1 MSSMFTRFAILMYLL
16 APVSGHTSPV
26 QATAYQITPDHAGVT
41 TSGGTLA
48 LQLKPLWS
56 VTLPGAISYPII
68 ADGGVFVTVAG
79 LSGSTYGTQLYALAA
94 QTGATLWPT
103 VPLSGTYFWSNATY
117 DDGKLFVLNYDGLLR
132 SYDAHT
138 GAPGWSAQLQGQYA
152 FSSPPSASNGIVYT
166 GGAGSGG
173 TLYALTEATQSV
185 VTASVA
191 NGDNSSPAIGPN
203 GVYVSYPCQVYDFDP
218 ITLATIWHY
227 NGPCDGGGGRTSVYA
242 NGKLYV
248 RDWASSPPNIFDAAT
263 GNIVGS
269 FTAGPAPAIGT
280 TTGFFLAN
288 GTLSAVDLATN
299 AQKWSFTGDGS
310 LVSAPIVVDQAVIV
324 ASSSG
329 NLYALDVNTGYT
341 TWQAKAPAAIS
352 GPDEQDVSQPLT
364 GLAVANGILVVPAG
378 STLVAYSIFGPPA
391 PTSAVATSGVGFVQ
405 LDWSA
410 AAGAASYNIYLG
422 STSGAEALTPVQ
434 SGVTGTTAR
443 ITTGLVADGNS
454 FFTIKALS
462 PAGISAPSNEVSGQP
477 LSVAAPSSLRGTPG
491 TASVA
496 LAWSAVTGATGYSV
510 YKATAPGA
518 EASTPV
524 LSGMTTPNATVAG
537 LTPGVRYYFTVKA
550 MAYAMTSASSN
561 EVSATPSSAPP
572 TNLVAT
578 SGASS
583 VSLTWSASSGATSY
597 NLYSGPSAGGESA
610 TPVLTGVSGTNATI
624 TGLTPGITYY
634 FVARSVA
641 GATTSAPSNEASA
654 ALPSATPAH
663 NGSGGGGGLDAL
675 TLLVLALIAGWNLH
689 RRLPVRPA
697 RRVSGASAIPIAALL
712 VFATLL
718 SGCVPVP
725 YRPSTNV
732 SHASISG
739 DTTSSIV
746 VEPASKLAMA
756 DSLARS
762 IHKVEPRIVVDTHP
776 DYSAMFS
783 NGKNLDQ
790 ILNPTHAAEV
800 AALPADYLLTLGPRV
815 HHKLHDTGAAAPFP
829 YLPVFWVGYEKIQ
842 SVDTLCASLV
852 DLHDPQSVNGIL
864 ISSPY
869 TEVIA
874 AFAYGVGTIAQSES
888 AMRQALAQDVAHA
901 LVGAHATGEI
911 RLILLTQEGGD
922 QAGSHK
928 CTPEPPKR
936 LSARADTG
944 TDKGSTDG
952 NAPVPPR

>member
-1 MSSMFTRFAILMYLL
+1 M
-16 APVSGHTSPV
+16 
-26 QATAYQITPDHAGVT
+26 
-41 TSGGTLA
+41 
-48 LQLKPLWS
+48 
-56 VTLPGAISYPII
+56 
-68 ADGGVFVTVAG
+68 
-79 LSGSTYGTQLYALAA
+79 
-94 QTGATLWPT
+94 
-103 VPLSGTYFWSNATY
+103 
-117 DDGKLFVLNYDGLLR
+117 
-132 SYDAHT
+132 
-138 GAPGWSAQLQGQYA
+138 
-152 FSSPPSASNGIVYT
+152 
-166 GGAGSGG
+166 
-173 TLYALTEATQSV
+173 
-185 VTASVA
+185 
-191 NGDNSSPAIGPN
+191 
-203 GVYVSYPCQVYDFDP
+203 
-218 ITLATIWHY
+218 
-227 NGPCDGGGGRTSVYA
+227 YA

-248 RDWASSPPNIFDAAT
+248 RDWTSSPPNIFDAAT

-269 FTAGPAPAIGT
+269 FTAGPAPAIGI

-341 TWQAKAPAAIS
+341 TWQAKAPAAIA

-391 PTSAVATSGVGFVQ
+391 PTNAAATSGVGFVQ

-443 ITTGLVADGNS
+443 ITTGLVAGGNS

-477 LSVAAPSSLRGTPG
+477 LSVAAPSNLKGNPG
-491 TASVA
+491 AASVA
-496 LAWSAVTGATGYSV
+496 LSWSAVTGATGYSV

-524 LSGMTTPNATVAG
+524 LSGMTTPNATVVG

-550 MAYAMTSASSN
+550 MAYAMISASSN

-572 TNLVAT
+572 TNLAAT
-578 SGASS
+578 PGASS
-583 VSLTWSASSGATSY
+583 VSLTWSASSGASSY
-597 NLYSGPSAGGESA
+597 NLYSGPSAGGESL
-610 TPVLTGVSGTNATI
+610 TPVLSGVNGTSATI
-624 TGLTPGITYY
+624 TGLTPGTTYY

-641 GATTSAPSNEASA
+641 AATTSAPSNEASA
-654 ALPSATPAH
+654 TLPSATPVH
-663 NGSGGGGGLDAL
+663 TGGGGGGMDAL
-675 TLLVLALIAGWNLH
+675 TLMVLALIVGWNLR
-689 RRLPVRPA
+689 RRLPVRPL
-697 RRVSGASAIPIAALL
+697 RRAGGTSAIPIAALL
-712 VFATLL
+712 AFATFA

-725 YRPSTNV
+725 YRPSATV
-732 SHASISG
+732 SHAPIGG
-739 DTTSSIV
+739 DTTPSIV
-746 VEPASKLAMA
+746 VGPASKLAMV

-762 IHKVEPRIVVDTHP
+762 IHEVEPRIVVDTHP

-783 NGKNLDQ
+783 NGLNLDQ
-790 ILNPTHAAEV
+790 ILDPTHAAEV
-800 AALPADYLLTLGPRV
+800 AALPADYLLTLGPKV

-842 SVDTLCASLV
+842 SMDTLCASFV
-852 DLHDPQSVNGIL
+852 DLHDPRSVDGIL

-874 AFAYGVGTIAQSES
+874 AFGYGVGTVALTES
-888 AMRQALAQDVAHA
+888 AMQHALAKDVAQT

-911 RLILLTQEGGD
+911 RLILLSQEGGD
-922 QAGSHK
+922 EAGSHK

-952 NAPVPPR
+952 NAPVQQR